1 MAIRVGT
8 TAHDL
13 GGIRVSTTHFE
24 TMGVTF
30 SVLPTVTARST
41 NSVTVSGTLLTEG
54 DVYAVAVLQTDT
66 APFTPEQVIAGH
78 NGEDSAARG
87 AGNQET
93 VTAFSFDI
101 TGNGLSGYSAFDIYI
116 VGKVPQGT

>member
-24 TMGVTF
+24 AMGVTF